1 MHRRVTDE
9 DDGTPLKAPFYRSKD
24 DLVVMNSRPGKG
36 KKADFQKGAK
46 GRLPEREEACK
57 PANDKPEELFDFNML
72 HELAHS
78 IDDARGY
85 MLANGP
91 KDDHGGWIEIGGDV
105 EQIVEAVIRETGF
118 GKVPAERQY
127 VLDKILRNPA
137 TPPATFSGDKAR
149 FEKFVAAAQTPKVWD
164 SQALTELATLDK
176 RVYQESYPSTWT
188 SYKAEAR
195 KRGITSYQFR
205 APGEWF
211 SELYAAFKVGKLKPG
226 HPSEGWLKK
235 LKV

>member
-1 MHRRVTDE
+1 
-9 DDGTPLKAPFYRSKD
+9 
-24 DLVVMNSRPGKG
+24 
-36 KKADFQKGAK
+36 
-46 GRLPEREEACK
+46 
-57 PANDKPEELFDFNML
+57 
-72 HELAHS
+72 
-78 IDDARGY
+78 
-85 MLANGP
+85 
-91 KDDHGGWIEIGGDV
+91 
-105 EQIVEAVIRETGF
+105 VIRRPA
-118 GKVPAERQY
+118 GKAPAERQY

-137 TPPATFSGDKAR
+137 TPPATSRATGALR
-149 FEKFVAAAQTPKVWD
+149 EFVAAAQTPKVWD

-235 LKV
+235 LKI

>member
-1 MHRRVTDE
+1 
-9 DDGTPLKAPFYRSKD
+9 
-24 DLVVMNSRPGKG
+24 
-36 KKADFQKGAK
+36 
-46 GRLPEREEACK
+46 
-57 PANDKPEELFDFNML
+57 ML

-118 GKVPAERQY
+118 GKAPAERQY

>member
-1 MHRRVTDE
+1 
-9 DDGTPLKAPFYRSKD
+9 
-24 DLVVMNSRPGKG
+24 
-36 KKADFQKGAK
+36 
-46 GRLPEREEACK
+46 
-57 PANDKPEELFDFNML
+57 
-72 HELAHS
+72 
-78 IDDARGY
+78 
-85 MLANGP
+85 
-91 KDDHGGWIEIGGDV
+91 
-105 EQIVEAVIRETGF
+105 VIRETGF
-118 GKVPAERQY
+118 GKAPAERQY

-188 SYKAEAR
+188 SYKVEAR